1 MEHYTTIREIT
12 PLSDK
17 DCLYIV
23 ERKKNEFTYPLHTH
37 GAYEL
42 NFIRNGKGLRRIV
55 GDHISEIDDLELVLI
70 AGADLEHTWEQGNCP
85 VHDMYEI
92 TIQFTPDL
100 FPVALLNKNQYATI
114 RTMLERA
121 QCGVSFSQN
130 VIISVYGLLEDML
143 RSRDSFQQLLLF
155 LSLMN
160 RLSLDDAAVSLSTS
174 SFSRSAFNS
183 DSRRVQKVDDYLRAH
198 YIEEITLGEMA
209 SLVGMTPVSFSRFFK
224 LRTGTTFSNYLI
236 KMRLGYATRM
246 LVDTTH
252 SIAEIAYQTGFNNL
266 SNFNR
271 LFKKHKHMSPN
282 EFRATYLKNKM
293 LL

>member
-1 MEHYTTIREIT
+1 M
-12 PLSDK
+12 
-17 DCLYIV
+17 
-23 ERKKNEFTYPLHTH
+23 
-37 GAYEL
+37 
-42 NFIRNGKGLRRIV
+42 
-55 GDHISEIDDLELVLI
+55 
-70 AGADLEHTWEQGNCP
+70 
-85 VHDMYEI
+85 
-92 TIQFTPDL
+92 
-100 FPVALLNKNQYATI
+100 
-114 RTMLERA
+114 
-121 QCGVSFSQN
+121 
-130 VIISVYGLLEDML
+130 IISVYGLLEDML

-160 RLSLDDAAVSLSTS
+160 RLSMDEAATTLSTS
-174 SFSRSAFNS
+174 SFSRSTFNS

-198 YIEEITLGEMA
+198 YIEEITLRDMA
-209 SLVGMTPVSFSRFFK
+209 DLVGMTPVSFSRFFK
-224 LRTGTTFSNYLI
+224 LRTSTTFSNYLI
-236 KMRLGYATRM
+236 EMRLGYATRM